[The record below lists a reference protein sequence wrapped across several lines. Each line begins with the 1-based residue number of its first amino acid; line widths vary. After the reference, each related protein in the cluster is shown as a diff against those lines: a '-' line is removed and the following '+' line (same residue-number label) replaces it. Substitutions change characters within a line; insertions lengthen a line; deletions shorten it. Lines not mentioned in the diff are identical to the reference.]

1 MVLASYAY
9 CCWRRGRQLT
19 YIAAGTSAMLTT
31 LTNNGAVMKL
41 ETRRQQDIHVI
52 VLLLLPN
59 ARYTILDTVV

>member
-1 MVLASYAY
+1 
-9 CCWRRGRQLT
+9 
-19 YIAAGTSAMLTT
+19 MLTT